1 MHKAKKRREGWAKC
15 IIETAASVC
24 QGH

>member
-1 MHKAKKRREGWAKC
+1 MHKAKKRRGGWAKC